1 MREPRLLTVLA
12 IPVVQPG
19 LARNYTAHPIGYLL
33 PVTGVLALAA
43 TLVLRRQQRDAGA
56 FVTLSL
62 FILAMLGSTA
72 WGCYPHILIA
82 TSDPMN
88 SLTIF
93 NATAGAYGLKVGL
106 VWFVIAFSLTLV
118 YTIAVYRAFWGK
130 VRLDL
135 ESSPA
140 E

>member
-1 MREPRLLTVLA
+1 LPRD
-12 IPVVQPG
+12 
-19 LARNYTAHPIGYLL
+19 PINRLG
-33 PVTGVLALAA
+33 A
-43 TLVLRRQQRDAGA
+43 TDE
-56 FVTLSL
+56 
-62 FILAMLGSTA
+62 I
-72 WGCYPHILIA
+72 C
-82 TSDPMN
+82 
-88 SLTIF
+88 
-93 NATAGAYGLKVGL
+93 ATAGAYGLKVGL